1 MIWQS
6 FLLVIIGLSIL
17 VYGAD
22 LLVRGASR
30 LAFLIGMSPLLIGLT
45 VVSFGTSAPELAISL
60 LSSHEG
66 VSDIAFGNVIGSNLF
81 NTLAILG
88 ISSLIVPLV
97 VQQKLIRIDV
107 PFMIIISFLVWLM
120 SANGALARWE
130 GGLLTLI
137 LFSYLMY
144 CGFYARKESREVQ
157 QEYQDEFTPPS
168 QEGRAGS
175 RVWNMG
181 LVVIGLV
188 LLVAGSKLLVN
199 GAVEIASFFGVSE
212 LVIGLTIVSAGTSLP
227 ELATSVIAAMKKEQD
242 IAVGNIIGSNIF
254 NLLAVLGLT
263 SLVSQTGMPVS
274 SQAIG
279 FDLPFMIASALA
291 CLPIFFVGNNID
303 RWEGVLFVVLYASY
317 LTYTVMS
324 SMGDRFFDEHNFVF
338 FALTGTLIGV
348 TLLVLI
354 YRYIRF
360 FSRNPQT

>member
-1 MIWQS
+1 VILQS
-6 FLLVIIGLSIL
+6 FLLVVIGLAIL

-22 LLVRGASR
+22 LLVKGASR

-107 PFMIIISFLVWLM
+107 PFMIIISFLVWFM
-120 SANGALARWE
+120 SSSGSLARWE

-137 LFSYLMY
+137 LIVYLAY
-144 CGFYARKESREVQ
+144 CGFYAKTESKQVE

-168 QEGRAGS
+168 NEGLSSS
-175 RVWNMG
+175 RVWNVFL
-181 LVVIGLV
+181 LVAGLV

-199 GAVEIASFFGVSE
+199 GAVDIATFYGVSE

-263 SLVSQTGMPVS
+263 SLVSKTGMPVS
-274 SQAIG
+274 SQAIA

-291 CLPIFFVGNNID
+291 CLPIFFIGNNID
-303 RWEGVLFVVLYASY
+303 RWEGGLFLFLYASY
-317 LTYTVMS
+317 LAYTVMRS
-324 SMGDRFFDEHNFVF
+324 IGDGFFDEHNLIF
-338 FALTGTLIGV
+338 FGLTVPLIGA
-348 TLLVLI
+348 TLLILA
-354 YRYIRF
+354 YRYIRY
-360 FSRNPQT
+360 FSNKT